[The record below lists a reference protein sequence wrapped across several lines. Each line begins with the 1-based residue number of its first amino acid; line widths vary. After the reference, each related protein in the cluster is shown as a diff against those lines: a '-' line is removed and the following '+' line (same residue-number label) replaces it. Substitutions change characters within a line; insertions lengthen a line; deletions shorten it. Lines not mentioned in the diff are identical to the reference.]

1 MRGQR
6 DRVHTNTQQNGIKNL
21 KKSSAVRT
29 RSDWS
34 LDQQDMIRMMMEPSH
49 EEMTEARAEDILSYK
64 KLLLDHLQL
73 LPTEKE
79 DPRLYKMH
87 VDAVG
92 RFKLD
97 QRTPNEVE
105 LTPPDSWNR
114 HSITPRKR
122 I

>member
-6 DRVHTNTQQNGIKNL
+6 DRAHTNTQRNGIKNL
-21 KKSSAVRT
+21 EKSSAGRT

-49 EEMTEARAEDILSYK
+49 EEMTNTRAEDILSYK

-79 DPRLYKMH
+79 DPRLHKMH

-97 QRTPNEVE
+97 QRTLNEVE

-114 HSITPRKR
+114 RSITPRKT